1 MDILS
6 LMIAIPECFKPTK
19 DLYGNHDKWRRKD
32 TELILRGLV
41 AFSGDHYVCYTRAIK
56 TKIDYLGIESE
67 KDYDRINREASE
79 ETEWTLFN
87 DNQIIHITGNWKQI
101 VEDCVSARHQPT
113 ALLYEK
119 FSHEDQTCF
128 LKAAPPDPR
137 LFQFDEFKIQQLMI
151 EAQNADNDAGI
162 FDDDEIE
169 RQKEMFKQF
178 QKEKPEEQKTV
189 QPQEKE
195 SK

>member
-1 MDILS
+1 LKDPYPEAFIANLNYDHVDQKQASAMDILS

-87 DNQIIHITGNWKQI
+87 DNQIIHITGNWK
-101 VEDCVSARHQPT
+101 
-113 ALLYEK
+113 
-119 FSHEDQTCF
+119 
-128 LKAAPPDPR
+128 
-137 LFQFDEFKIQQLMI
+137 
-151 EAQNADNDAGI
+151 
-162 FDDDEIE
+162 
-169 RQKEMFKQF
+169 
-178 QKEKPEEQKTV
+178 
-189 QPQEKE
+189 
-195 SK
+195 